1 MKNVGERYGRSNNQ
15 QRGILEFKNV
25 IEIRSLPAEQ
35 IQLKREKI
43 NWKTNIKGSCEC
55 NTETV

>member
-1 MKNVGERYGRSNNQ
+1 MNNVREWYGRSNKQ
-15 QRGILEFKNV
+15 QRGILEFKNI

-43 NWKTNIKGSCEC
+43 NWKINIKGNCEC

>member
-1 MKNVGERYGRSNNQ
+1 MKNVGERYGRSNKQ
-15 QRGILEFKNV
+15 QRGILEFKNI

-43 NWKTNIKGSCEC
+43 NWKINIKGSCEC